1 MAKLFSHEGR
11 HRLDR
16 PERAQ
21 WQKPDEVVSLLDLK
35 PGMAVADIGAGT
47 GYFAFR
53 IAEGVGP
60 TGKVYGVDLQPEMLE
75 ALRGRIA
82 EQGVANIV
90 PVQSGPVD
98 TTLPD
103 AEVDRV
109 FINNVTHEFDD
120 LDASL
125 REHAR
130 ILKPGGRLVVVDWK
144 PGKTDVGPPPDH
156 RLPPEK
162 MTRAARAAGFSEA
175 GSSDLLPNQYILFF
189 LKPFDIR

>member
-16 PERAQ
+16 PERAE
-21 WQKPDEVVSLLDLK
+21 WQKPDEVVSLLELR
-35 PGMAVADIGAGT
+35 PGTVVADIGAGT

-53 IAEGVGP
+53 IADEVGP
-60 TGKVYGVDLQPEMLE
+60 AGKVYGVDLQPEMIDT
-75 ALRGRIA
+75 LRGRVA
-82 EQGVANIV
+82 EGGATNVV

-103 AEVDRV
+103 AGVDLV

-120 LDASL
+120 LDAGL

-130 ILKPGGRLVVVDWK
+130 ILKPGGRLIVVDWK
-144 PGKTDVGPPPDH
+144 PDRTDVGPPPDH

-162 MTRAARAAGFSEA
+162 LIRAARAAGFSEA

-189 LKPFDIR
+189 SKP